1 MLPPG
6 GLPGREILA
15 RAVAN
20 LSYLLERSLSCICA
34 VRGIVFYSTERILS
48 QVGDAGCY
56 VHFRRNN
63 KHTIAEP
70 FGGYFDGGCVYHF
83 DPHPIWPG
91 VCTRRLLVE
100 HLSCPY
106 SGDFSKTWPQ
116 FTSENSDPPVG
127 FQPGM
132 LRRFHLDDVPAI
144 PAGSKAESA

>member
-20 LSYLLERSLSCICA
+20 LSYLFERSLSCRCA
-34 VRGIVFYSTERILS
+34 VRDIVFYSPERILS

-70 FGGYFDGGCVYHF
+70 FGGYFDGGCVYPF

-91 VCTRRLLVE
+91 VCTRRVLVE

-106 SGDFSKTWPQ
+106 SGDFSKTWTQ
-116 FTSENSDPPVG
+116 FNSENSYSPVG
-127 FQPGM
+127 FQPFM
-132 LRRFHLDDVPAI
+132 LYLFHLDDVPAK
-144 PAGSKAESA
+144 PVGFKAEST